1 MPDSGGKD
9 GKGSCSARQS
19 KSARPQRADSR
30 SAKRGGTSGR
40 PIEELEP
47 RFEIEFTEP
56 GSALDA
62 QLRREQTK
70 AILDLL
76 IAHKRKRSN

>member
-19 KSARPQRADSR
+19 KSARSRRADPQ
-30 SAKRGGTSGR
+30 SAKRSSPRGR

-47 RFEIEFTEP
+47 RFEVEFTEP

-76 IAHKRKRSN
+76 VAHKRKQSN